1 MLMKNSVET
10 VVLYLGAFKAGVV
23 PVPINH
29 RLNRSEWLKICAD
42 AEVKLLISDAQF
54 TEDVDAFRGQ
64 LVSVCCFIVV
74 AESRSGWKEFGSWT
88 AQESCDPPP
97 APVREDDDALQMYTS
112 GTTGQPRSVVLTH
125 RAVTANI
132 AQFGRVVQFRPCD
145 RFLLIMPLFHAAG
158 IMAMLHTISWGASL
172 FIQKNFVPEDTV
184 EALDDQGV
192 SVAMLAPTM
201 IQTCLSDVPNMAGR
215 TFKDLRL
222 IVYGASPIDAETLR
236 RAMKLFRCDF
246 AQRYG
251 TTETLSLTWLNPA
264 DHRLALAERPEL
276 LRSAGR
282 PLPGIQ
288 IRVVDAEGREMSSGE
303 SGELIVSGPQLMRG
317 YWKSDDETSLVING
331 ERWLAH
337 RRFRFQGC

>member
-1 MLMKNSVET
+1 MKAYDYIDFHARQQPHAEFAVCSDTRLTYGEARDTANRIANAILACGLAPGDRVAILMKNSVET

-29 RLNRSEWLKICAD
+29 RLNPSEWLKICQD

-54 TEDVDAFRGQ
+54 AEDVDAFRGQ
-64 LVSVCCFIVV
+64 LLSVCCFIVV
-74 AESRSGWKEFGSWT
+74 AGSRSGWKDFGRWT
-88 AQESCDPPP
+88 AQASCD
-97 APVREDDDALQMYTS
+97 APSTPVTEDDDVLQMYTS

-125 RAVTANI
+125 RAVTANL
-132 AQFGRVVQFRPCD
+132 AQFGRVAQFQPCD

-172 FIQKNFVPEDTV
+172 FIQKNFVPKDTV
-184 EALDDQGV
+184 EALDNEAV

-201 IQTCLSDVPNMAGR
+201 IQTCLSDVANIADC

-222 IVYGASPIDAETLR
+222 MIYGASPIDAETLR

-251 TTETLSLTWLNPA
+251 TTE
-264 DHRLALAERPEL
+264 D
-276 LRSAGR
+276 
-282 PLPGIQ
+282 
-288 IRVVDAEGREMSSGE
+288 VVPHMAQPS
-303 SGELIVSGPQLMRG
+303 
-317 YWKSDDETSLVING
+317 
-331 ERWLAH
+331 
-337 RRFRFQGC
+337 